1 MSRIAMISPNIFVSI
16 AGNGWRGS
24 EPNRVF
30 LSQNTSFT
38 DLCGVRGNMI
48 WGELKAISP
57 TFEKLFF
64 YVDNSNQLEQL
75 IEVLL
80 HHGFWPVSIVF
91 VTNNMMLGYKR
102 KLIIDKGFA
111 ESRMIGSEVG
121 GAITMWRIY
130 QSALLGQLPG

>member
-1 MSRIAMISPNIFVSI
+1 MPRVAMISPNIFLSI

-30 LSQNTSFT
+30 LSQNTSFA

-57 TFEKLFF
+57 TFEKLVF
-64 YVDNSNQLEQL
+64 YVDNSNELERL
-75 IEVLL
+75 MKLL
-80 HHGFWPVSIVF
+80 SQYGFWPVSIVF

-102 KLIIDKGFA
+102 KFMSDNGYA
-111 ESRMIGSEVG
+111 ESRMIGSEAG
-121 GAITMWRIY
+121 GATTMWHIY
-130 QSALLGQLPG
+130 ESALLGQLPG